1 MYKRISQVYFI
12 ADTKDDLILIPDPK
26 MNDECFVIQDA
37 CEYKAMSTGEWVK
50 QVPSSSTGS
59 EGNSEIDLSAYATI
73 EYVDSCFAADEDA
86 PSWGDIATKE
96 ELDNAIGNIQIPSVE
111 GFVSKEYV
119 DEAIAQ
125 IETVPAMKM
134 FAEDP
139 AIMASNPGSQF
150 GIALNNGDTRTLP
163 EAMLEK
169 GVGMY
174 NFWIHKSNPSLPA
187 KAIEKNS
194 SCRGICCVD
203 TIKPTG
209 WYGWAL
215 LFDQD
220 GDTYSQYIRNSEPK
234 GWKHFVT
241 D

>member
-12 ADTKDDLILIPDPK
+12 ADTKDDLTLIPDPK

-50 QVPSSSTGS
+50 QVPATAASSNDSV
-59 EGNSEIDLSAYATI
+59 EIDTSN
-73 EYVDSCFAADEDA
+73 F
-86 PSWGDIATKE
+86 ATKD
-96 ELDNAIGNIQIPSVE
+96 ELNDAIGNIQIPSVE
-111 GFVSKEYV
+111 GFASKEYV

-125 IETVPAMKM
+125 IETAPVMKM

-150 GIALNNGDTRTLP
+150 GIALNSGDTRTLP

-203 TIKPTG
+203 TVKSTG
-209 WYGWAL
+209 WYGWVL
-215 LFDQD
+215 LFEQD
-220 GDTYSQYIRNSEPK
+220 GVTYSQYIRNSEPK

>member
-12 ADTKDDLILIPDPK
+12 ADTKDDLVLIPDPK

-50 QVPSSSTGS
+50 QVPTTPTSSNDSV
-59 EGNSEIDLSAYATI
+59 EIDTSN
-73 EYVDSCFAADEDA
+73 F
-86 PSWGDIATKE
+86 ATKD
-96 ELDNAIGNIQIPSVE
+96 ELNNAIGNIQIPSVE
-111 GFVSKEYV
+111 GFVSKAYV

-125 IETVPAMKM
+125 IETAPAMKM

-203 TIKPTG
+203 TVKSTG

>member
-1 MYKRISQVYFI
+1 MYKKINKVYSI
-12 ADTKDDLILIPDPK
+12 ADTFADLALIPNPK

-37 CEYKAMSTGEWVK
+37 CEYKAKSTGEWVK
-50 QVPSSSTGS
+50 QIPTTTTSSN
-59 EGNSEIDLSAYATI
+59 NSAEIDTSN
-73 EYVDSCFAADEDA
+73 F
-86 PSWGDIATKE
+86 ATKE

-111 GFVSKEYV
+111 GFASKEYV
-119 DEAIAQ
+119 DEAITQ
-125 IETVPAMKM
+125 IETAPAMKM

-203 TIKPTG
+203 TVKPTG

>member
-12 ADTKDDLILIPDPK
+12 ADTKDDLTLIPDPK

-50 QVPSSSTGS
+50 QVPTTTTSSNDSV
-59 EGNSEIDLSAYATI
+59 EIDTSN
-73 EYVDSCFAADEDA
+73 F
-86 PSWGDIATKE
+86 ATKD
-96 ELDNAIGNIQIPSVE
+96 ELNNAIGNIQIPSVE
-111 GFVSKEYV
+111 GFISKENV

-125 IETVPAMKM
+125 IETAPAMKM

-203 TIKPTG
+203 TVKPTG

>member
-12 ADTKDDLILIPDPK
+12 ADTKDDLTLIPDPK

-50 QVPSSSTGS
+50 QVPATAASSNDSV
-59 EGNSEIDLSAYATI
+59 EIDTSN
-73 EYVDSCFAADEDA
+73 F
-86 PSWGDIATKE
+86 ATKD
-96 ELDNAIGNIQIPSVE
+96 ELNDAIGNIQIPSVE
-111 GFVSKEYV
+111 GFVSKDYV
-119 DEAIAQ
+119 DEAITQ
-125 IETVPAMKM
+125 IETAPAMKM

-150 GIALNNGDTRTLP
+150 GIALNSGDTRTLP

-203 TIKPTG
+203 TVKPTG

>member
-12 ADTKDDLILIPDPK
+12 ADTKDDLTLIPDPK

-50 QVPSSSTGS
+50 QVPATAASSNDSV
-59 EGNSEIDLSAYATI
+59 EIDTSN
-73 EYVDSCFAADEDA
+73 F
-86 PSWGDIATKE
+86 ATKE

-119 DEAIAQ
+119 DEGIAQ
-125 IETVPAMKM
+125 IETAPAMKM
-134 FAEDP
+134 FAEAP

-150 GIALNNGDTRTLP
+150 GIALNNGHTRTLP

-203 TIKPTG
+203 TVKSTG
-209 WYGWAL
+209 WYGWVL

>member
-12 ADTKDDLILIPDPK
+12 ADTKDDLALIPDPK

-50 QVPSSSTGS
+50 QVPTTTTSSNDSV
-59 EGNSEIDLSAYATI
+59 EIDTSN
-73 EYVDSCFAADEDA
+73 F
-86 PSWGDIATKE
+86 ATKD
-96 ELDNAIGNIQIPSVE
+96 ELNNAIGNIQIPSVE
-111 GFVSKEYV
+111 GFASKEYV

-125 IETVPAMKM
+125 IETAPAMKM

-203 TIKPTG
+203 TVKPTG

-215 LFDQD
+215 LFD
-220 GDTYSQYIRNSEPK
+220 
-234 GWKHFVT
+234 
-241 D
+241 

>member
-12 ADTKDDLILIPDPK
+12 ADTKDDLTLIPDPK

-50 QVPSSSTGS
+50 QVPTTTTSSNDSV
-59 EGNSEIDLSAYATI
+59 EIDTSN
-73 EYVDSCFAADEDA
+73 F
-86 PSWGDIATKE
+86 ATKD
-96 ELDNAIGNIQIPSVE
+96 ELNDAIGNIQIPSVE
-111 GFVSKEYV
+111 GFASKEYV

-125 IETVPAMKM
+125 IETAPAMKI

-150 GIALNNGDTRTLP
+150 GIALNSGDTRTLP

-169 GVGMY
+169 DVGMY

-203 TIKPTG
+203 TVKPTG

>member
-12 ADTKDDLILIPDPK
+12 ADTKDDLTLIPDPK

-50 QVPSSSTGS
+50 QIPTATTSSNNST
-59 EGNSEIDLSAYATI
+59 EIDTS
-73 EYVDSCFAADEDA
+73 SF
-86 PSWGDIATKE
+86 ATKE
-96 ELDNAIGNIQIPSVE
+96 ELNNAIGNIQIPSVE
-111 GFVSKEYV
+111 GFISKEYV

-125 IETVPAMKM
+125 IETAPAMKM

-150 GIALNNGDTRTLP
+150 GIALNSGDTRTLP

-194 SCRGICCVD
+194 SCRGVCCVD
-203 TIKPTG
+203 TVKSTG

>member
-12 ADTKDDLILIPDPK
+12 ADTKDDLVLIPDPK

-50 QVPSSSTGS
+50 QVPATTTSSN
-59 EGNSEIDLSAYATI
+59 NSVEIDTSN
-73 EYVDSCFAADEDA
+73 F
-86 PSWGDIATKE
+86 ATKD
-96 ELDNAIGNIQIPSVE
+96 ELNNAIGNIQIPSVE
-111 GFVSKEYV
+111 GFISKEYV

-125 IETVPAMKM
+125 IETAPAMKM

-150 GIALNNGDTRTLP
+150 GIALNSGDTRTLP

-203 TIKPTG
+203 TVKSTG

>member
-12 ADTKDDLILIPDPK
+12 ADAKDDLALIPNPK

-50 QVPSSSTGS
+50 QILATTTSSNDSV
-59 EGNSEIDLSAYATI
+59 EIDTSN
-73 EYVDSCFAADEDA
+73 F
-86 PSWGDIATKE
+86 ATKD
-96 ELDNAIGNIQIPSVE
+96 ELNNAIGNIQIPSVE
-111 GFVSKEYV
+111 DFVSKEYV

-125 IETVPAMKM
+125 IETVPVMKM
-134 FAEDP
+134 FAEDST
-139 AIMASNPGSQF
+139 IMESNPGSQF

-187 KAIEKNS
+187 QAIEKNS

-203 TIKPTG
+203 TVKPTG

-220 GDTYSQYIRNSEPK
+220 GEAYTQYIRNAEPK
-234 GWKHFVT
+234 GWKKLATV
-241 D
+241 

>member
-12 ADTKDDLILIPDPK
+12 ADAKDDLALIPNPK

-50 QVPSSSTGS
+50 QIPATTTSSNDSV
-59 EGNSEIDLSAYATI
+59 EIDTSN
-73 EYVDSCFAADEDA
+73 F
-86 PSWGDIATKE
+86 ATKD
-96 ELDNAIGNIQIPSVE
+96 ELNNAIGNIQIPSVE

-125 IETVPAMKM
+125 IETVPVMKM

-139 AIMASNPGSQF
+139 TIMESNPGSQF

-203 TIKPTG
+203 TVKSTG

-220 GDTYSQYIRNSEPK
+220 GEVYTQYIRNAEPK
-234 GWKHFVT
+234 GWKNLATV
-241 D
+241 

>member
-12 ADTKDDLILIPDPK
+12 ADTKDDLTLIPDPK

-50 QVPSSSTGS
+50 QVPATAASSNDSV
-59 EGNSEIDLSAYATI
+59 EIDTSN
-73 EYVDSCFAADEDA
+73 F
-86 PSWGDIATKE
+86 ATKD
-96 ELDNAIGNIQIPSVE
+96 ELNDAIGNIQIPSVE
-111 GFVSKEYV
+111 GFASKEYV
-119 DEAIAQ
+119 DEVIAQ
-125 IETVPAMKM
+125 IETAPAMKM

-150 GIALNNGDTRTLP
+150 GIALNSGDTRTLP

-203 TIKPTG
+203 TVKSTG

>member
-12 ADTKDDLILIPDPK
+12 ADTKDDLTLIPDPK

-50 QVPSSSTGS
+50 QAPAVAASSDSS
-59 EGNSEIDLSAYATI
+59 AEIDTSN
-73 EYVDSCFAADEDA
+73 F
-86 PSWGDIATKE
+86 ATKD
-96 ELDNAIGNIQIPSVE
+96 ELNNAIENIQVPSVE

-125 IETVPAMKM
+125 IETAPAMKM

-203 TIKPTG
+203 TVKPTG

-220 GDTYSQYIRNSEPK
+220 GETYSQYIRNSEPK